1 MKTLQ
6 DIRDEIV
13 SLQDEAQ
20 AIINLAENDNRDLSS
35 DEKNRVDSILNNI
48 GDNGDNASGLRADE
62 QRLEK
67 LEAEKKRI
75 ALARNVSN
83 ESAAPAPIVNVKPPQ
98 FRGSLRAFKGQDAV
112 KNAYHAGMWLKA
124 TLTGDAEAK
133 RFVNDYG
140 INNVQTEGTNSAGGF
155 TVSDPLQAAIIDVQ
169 EEAGVSRQICDVVQ
183 MPSDTLAVPKRS
195 AGLTVYY
202 PGESGAITASDM
214 TFAQVSLAAVKR
226 ATLTQIS
233 NELLRDSVVNIADRV
248 ASEAGLALAL
258 KEDNELIQ
266 DDGTGS
272 SGVTGILSS
281 LHANQKHTLDSGET
295 AWSAIALSDLHS
307 VVGKLPAKYHPNAV
321 WVMRR
326 DFYSQVVQKLMYAA
340 GGNTTANIGG
350 ATVDALFGK
359 QIYFTDQMDA
369 EAADKCGVLFGDFRN
384 SVVIGVRDQVDIASS
399 ADYAFNQD
407 VMTLRSTVRYDIA
420 VHDAGDGGGLC
431 GLFTAAS

>member
-13 SLQDEAQ
+13 ELQDEAQ
-20 AIINLAENDNRDLSS
+20 AVINVAETEDRDLSA
-35 DEKNRVDSILNNI
+35 DEKSRVDSILNTI
-48 GDNGDNASGLRADE
+48 GENGERPSGLRADE
-62 QRLEK
+62 SRLEK
-67 LEAEKKRI
+67 LETEKKRI
-75 ALARNVSN
+75 ALARNVST
-83 ESAAPAPIVNVKPPQ
+83 SVPAPAQIVNVKPPQ
-98 FRGSLRAFKGQDAV
+98 YRGNLRAFKGQDAV

-124 TLTGDAEAK
+124 TLTGDSEAK
-133 RFVNDYG
+133 RIVADYG

-155 TVSDPLQAAIIDVQ
+155 TVADPLSSAILDVR
-169 EEAGVSRQICDVVQ
+169 EDSGVSRQICDVVQ

-214 TFAQVSLAAVKR
+214 TFAQVSLSAVKR
-226 ATLTQIS
+226 GTLTQIS

-281 LHANQKHTLDSGET
+281 MHADQKHTLDSGEV
-295 AWSAIALSDLHS
+295 AWSAFALSDLHS
-307 VVGKLPAKYHPNAV
+307 IVGKLPAKYHPGAV
-321 WVMRR
+321 WLMRR

-359 QIYFTDQMDA
+359 RIYFTDQMDA
-369 EAADKCGVLFGDFRN
+369 EAADKCAVLFGDFTN
-384 SVVIGVRDQVDIASS
+384 SVIIGSRDQVDIATSS
-399 ADYAFNQD
+399 DYAFNQD
-407 VMTLRSTVRYDIA
+407 VLTLRSTVRYDIA
-420 VHDAGDGGGLC
+420 VHDAGSGGGLV
-431 GLFTAAS
+431 GAFTAAS